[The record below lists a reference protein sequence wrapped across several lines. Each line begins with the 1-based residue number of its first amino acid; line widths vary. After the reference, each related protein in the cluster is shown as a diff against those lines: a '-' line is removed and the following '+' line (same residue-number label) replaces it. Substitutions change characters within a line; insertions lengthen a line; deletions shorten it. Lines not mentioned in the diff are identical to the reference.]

1 MGMIIGFDPLT
12 NTAYDQ
18 PARVDALIAEAQGAG
33 ATIGRAQ
40 ISWRDIETAQGVYS
54 TDAIDDAIDAAAM
67 VGDYVFV
74 TLETIDISSYEFP
87 DYLRLSPDALRP
99 GLTLQSPDVRTAL
112 DNMLGFLVPQLSM
125 AQVWGLS
132 LGNEVDS
139 ILTDGIET
147 LDDITDFYERGA
159 ARVNALDPDLA
170 VTVTLRGGAP
180 VDEPAFTQAMA
191 SVMDIMT
198 FNHYCLD
205 AGLQVTNQ
213 ARWRSEFDSFKHA
226 AGSKEIFIQELGC
239 PVGYGDDG
247 AGASPRPANGLGG
260 SQQTQVDYF
269 AFALNEFAADPQFR
283 AATLFQL
290 LDWSPSLAQSFSV
303 PVAAVDQTAGERLE
317 EWLATSGLCRWADG
331 TCRPAWDTF
340 KAGVADI
347 EAARP

>member
-18 PARVDALIAEAQGAG
+18 PARVDALVAEALAAG

-54 TDAIDDAIDAAAM
+54 TDALDDALAAAAEM
-67 VGDYVFV
+67 GDYVFV
-74 TLETIDISSYEFP
+74 TLETIDISAYEFP
-87 DYLRLSPDALRP
+87 DYLRSSPEALQP
-99 GLTLQSPDVRTAL
+99 GLTLQSDAVRTAL
-112 DNMLGFLVPQLSM
+112 ENMLGFLVPQLSM

-139 ILTDGIET
+139 IISDGIEPV
-147 LDDITDFYERGA
+147 DDMIDFYERAA
-159 ARVNALDPDLA
+159 ARAQALDPDLA
-170 VTVTLRGGAP
+170 VTLTLTGGAP
-180 VDEPAFTQAMA
+180 ATQPVFTQAIA
-191 SVMDIMT
+191 DVMDIVT

-205 AGLQVTNQ
+205 ADLQVTGP
-213 ARWRSEFDSFKHA
+213 ARWRDDYDTFKQV
-226 AGSKEIFIQELGC
+226 AGSKDIFIQELGC

-247 AGASPRPANGLGG
+247 VGAPPRPANGLGG
-260 SQQTQVDYF
+260 SPQVQVDYF
-269 AFALNEFAADPQFR
+269 AFALDEFATDSQFR

-290 LDWSPSLAQSFSV
+290 LDWSPDLARSFSL
-303 PVAAVDQTAGERLE
+303 PVIAIDGTVGERLE

-340 KAGVADI
+340 KDGISEIA
-347 EAARP
+347 AARP